1 MKELINIHILVL
13 FDFHTESKI
22 LTFVNTSV
30 RPDMLPRKILNEKF
44 IQQKYILL
52 KWKKICLI
60 KIFLTEYKFILT
72 EWKYI
77 LISWGKKGAIMKIYI
92 YWIQISFGWMKTFDT
107 MKKID
112 IMKICFIKYKIILIE
127 WKYIFISYK
136 FLFLQHL
143 SNHSH

>member
-1 MKELINIHILVL
+1 MFDKNISYWIQIYFDWMKIY
-13 FDFHTESKI
+13 FDI
-22 LTFVNTSV
+22 
-30 RPDMLPRKILNEKF
+30 M
-44 IQQKYILL
+44 
-52 KWKKICLI
+52 
-60 KIFLTEYKFILT
+60 
-72 EWKYI
+72 
-77 LISWGKKGAIMKIYI
+77 GKKGAIMKIYI
-92 YWIQISFGWMKTFDT
+92 YWIQISFDWMKTFDT